1 MRIYRNFKEA
11 NNELRRDV
19 AELGILVH
27 PQTMQDKD
35 IKDDPEFL
43 TREYPNMVYEVTSPR
58 VEDLSPSQ
66 PWADAEFAERL
77 TFTDQ
82 QDGEAWKL
90 RPEVWEEFSGDFAY
104 SYGERY
110 ALSIDEIIRELSKHP
125 ASRQLFLAVWDP
137 FIDSSR
143 LGERRVPC
151 SLGYWFALRNGA
163 LNITYLQ
170 RSADLATHLQN
181 DQYLSHRLQKHIAE
195 RLGVEIGHFTH
206 WIGSLHV
213 YRKDVADVF

>member
-1 MRIYRNFKEA
+1 MRIYKNFREA

-35 IKDDPEFL
+35 IANDPEFL
-43 TREYPNMVYEVTSPR
+43 TREYPNMVYAVTSPR
-58 VEDLSPSQ
+58 AEDLSPSQ
-66 PWADAEFAERL
+66 PWADAEFSERIN
-77 TFTDQ
+77 FTLP
-82 QDGEAWKL
+82 QDGKAWKL
-90 RPEVWEEFSGDFAY
+90 RPEVWAEYSSDFSY

-110 ALSIDEIIRELSKHP
+110 AQSLESIIRELTVHP
-125 ASRQLFLAVWDP
+125 ESRQLFLSVWNP
-137 FIDSSR
+137 SIDSR
-143 LGERRVPC
+143 KLGKRRVPC
-151 SLGYWFALRNGA
+151 SLGYWFALRGGR

-181 DQYLSHRLQKHIAE
+181 DQYLSHRLQAYIAN
-195 RLGVEIGHFTH
+195 LLSLEIGTFTH